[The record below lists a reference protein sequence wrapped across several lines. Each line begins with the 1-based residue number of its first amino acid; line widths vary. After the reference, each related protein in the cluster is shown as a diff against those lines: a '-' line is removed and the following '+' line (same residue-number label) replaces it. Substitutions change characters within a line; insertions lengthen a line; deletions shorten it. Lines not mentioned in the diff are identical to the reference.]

1 MAKFILEIP
10 EGSTACEHCPFSDSE
25 ICNSAIWADAGFNC
39 QDYDLS
45 ELEIEKA
52 ED

>member
-1 MAKFILEIP
+1 MAKFIVEVE
-10 EGSTACEHCPFSDSE
+10 EGHTQCEHCPFADSE

-45 ELEIEKA
+45 ELEIEKI